1 VHKDNISGLRRR
13 LRGSGVALDK
23 SACRPRG
30 HHAYEGASIHWMPLP
45 KILAIHGSS
54 PLRKIR
60 VGYLRI
66 AASVPATIVSV
77 RNIVTDRC
85 SVIAP
90 TDQANGFHCRG
101 ELKSR
106 AIATVGKHLP
116 FVVAV
121 RLCVAPMLG

>member
-1 VHKDNISGLRRR
+1 
-13 LRGSGVALDK
+13 
-23 SACRPRG
+23 
-30 HHAYEGASIHWMPLP
+30 MPLP

-54 PLRKIR
+54 PLRKNR
-60 VGYLRI
+60 VGYWELLENRRKS
-66 AASVPATIVSV
+66 AGNNRQC

-90 TDQANGFHCRG
+90 TDQANGFHYRR

-121 RLCVAPMLG
+121 RLCVAPMVG